1 MDHTDFLI
9 IGAGV
14 VGLAITSE
22 LSERFPKSTVTLI
35 EKHPRFGQETSSRN
49 SEVIHAGMYYPEKSL
64 KAKLCVE
71 GNRLMYDFCRKWEIP
86 HEQTGKLIVANT
98 DEEISTLESILIQ
111 GKKNGVNDLKLLN
124 RSEITEIEPEI
135 CAKTA
140 VLSPSTGTV
149 DSHSLMKR
157 LEQLALNKKAVI
169 AYNHEVLGIEHKN
182 KKYLVFY
189 STAEGSRQSIS
200 TSWLINSSGLSSDKI
215 ASLMGIDIDEAGY
228 RLHPCKGEYFSIPP
242 SKAKRVSHLIYP
254 PPFKDL
260 RGLGIHLTRFFD
272 KSVKLGPNAFYV
284 DKIDYSV
291 DNDHAKDFYN
301 SIKEY
306 LPFLEIS
313 DLAPDMAGIRPK
325 LQKPGEP
332 IHDFIICHE
341 KERGFKKAINLI
353 GIESP
358 GLTSCL
364 SLARLVG
371 NMVIDS

>member
-1 MDHTDFLI
+1 MDQTDFLI

-14 VGLAITSE
+14 VGLAIASE
-22 LSERFPKSTVTLI
+22 ISGRFPENTVTLLD
-35 EKHPRFGQETSSRN
+35 KYPKFGQETSSRN
-49 SEVIHAGMYYPEKSL
+49 SEVIHAGMYYPENSL

-71 GNRLMYDFCRKWEIP
+71 GNRLMYEFCKKWNIP
-86 HEQTGKLIVANT
+86 HERTGKLIVANT
-98 DEEISTLESILIQ
+98 DKEISTLESILIQ
-111 GKKNGVNDLKLLN
+111 GKKNDIEDLKLLN
-124 RSEITEIEPEI
+124 RSEITALEPEI
-135 CAKTA
+135 CAKAA

-157 LEQLALNKKAVI
+157 LEQLALNRKTVI
-169 AYNHEVLGIEHKN
+169 AYKHEVLNIEPEN
-182 KKYLVFY
+182 EKYRIFY
-189 STAEGSRQSIS
+189 SSPDGSVQSILS
-200 TSWLINSSGLSSDKI
+200 SWLINSSGLSSDKT

-260 RGLGIHLTRFFD
+260 RGLGIHLTRFPD
-272 KSVKLGPNAFYV
+272 KSVKLGPNAFYI
-284 DKIDYSV
+284 DEEDYSV
-291 DNDHAKDFYN
+291 DSGHAVDFFN
-301 SIKEY
+301 SIKDY
-306 LPFLEIS
+306 LPFLELK
-313 DLAPDMAGIRPK
+313 DLTPDMAGIRPK
-325 LQKPGEP
+325 IQKPGKS

-341 KERGFKKAINLI
+341 KERGLKRVINLI

-371 NMVIDS
+371 NMIFEA